1 MGNNGTVRTG
11 FVMDD
16 DIRELQ
22 AEIRQLKKTIDWYYN
37 ENRELNR
44 KIEELEEKIEEQ
56 NDEIIDLQL
65 RWERAMSEDDVFDEV
80 LPPHLVENLW
90 ARETVKKLIQALY

>member
-1 MGNNGTVRTG
+1 
-11 FVMDD
+11 MDD
-16 DIRELQ
+16 DDIKELQ

-37 ENRELNR
+37 ENRELNG

-56 NDEIIDLQL
+56 NEEIIDLQL

-90 ARETVKKLIQALY
+90 ARETVKKLI